1 MSKISATIITYNEER
16 YIAGCIESLRT
27 IADEII
33 VVDSFSQDSTKE
45 ICLKKNVTFVEHPFT
60 SHIEQKNYATSL
72 TSYDHVISLD
82 ADERLSSQLTE
93 SILSI
98 KDSWPAEAYRMNRLS
113 TYGDKWIE
121 RGNWYPD
128 RQLRLW
134 NKNVGHWGGKTPHEN
149 LILDKGIKP
158 SHLKGDI
165 LHEAYKDSYE
175 ALQKIQSYSDMFAKE
190 NAGKLSSSVF
200 KIITHSSFTFFKSYI
215 IKQGIFDGFEGLMVA
230 MAEANHTF
238 YKYAKLYEA
247 QEMSKERSKVSK
259 PDIK

>member
-1 MSKISATIITYNEER
+1 MTKISATIITYNEEG
-16 YIAGCIESLRT
+16 YIAGCIESLRA

-33 VVDSFSQDSTKE
+33 VVDSFSQDSTKD
-45 ICLKKNVTFVEHPFT
+45 ICLNKNVRFVEHAFK
-60 SHIEQKNYATSL
+60 SHIEQKNFAASL
-72 TSYDHVISLD
+72 ASFDHVISLD
-82 ADERLSSQLTE
+82 ADERLSSQLIE

-113 TYGDKWIE
+113 TYGDKWIQ

-134 NKNVGHWGGKTPHEN
+134 NKNLGYWGGKTPHES
-149 LILDKGIKP
+149 LILKP
-158 SHLKGDI
+158 NITSVHLKGDI
-165 LHEAYKDSYE
+165 LHEAYRDSYE
-175 ALQKIQSYSDMFAKE
+175 ALQKIQSYSDIFAKE
-190 NAGKLSSSVF
+190 NLGKLSSSVF

-247 QEMSKERSKVSK
+247 ERMLQEKTKASNDDK
-259 PDIK
+259 